1 MWRSASQASP
11 DTKVDRSTTVD
22 CGRLWWTLASAAWCC
37 SWAGPWPTLTHH
49 CGLQVDHDGPGHVLP
64 IAGLAEE
71 RGEGV
76 IVVDLAGLCTKGAIS
91 LDAMLQAEELP
102 AGIADLDPSLAHMDR
117 YAFPLQ
123 AESRPV
129 RTPAGHTSAQTPR
142 PHL

>member
-1 MWRSASQASP
+1 M
-11 DTKVDRSTTVD
+11 
-22 CGRLWWTLASAAWCC
+22 
-37 SWAGPWPTLTHH
+37 LTDH

-76 IVVDLAGLCTKGAIS
+76 IVMDLAGLRTKGAIG

-102 AGIADLDPSLAHMDR
+102 AGIADLDPSLAHVDG

-123 AESRPV
+123 AESRPG
-129 RTPAGHTSAQTPR
+129 RAPAGLCPGPQAPPLRTCPSLALGRQDSLPLPSRWALGPMACGSRLGSKEEPQLHG
-142 PHL
+142 LL